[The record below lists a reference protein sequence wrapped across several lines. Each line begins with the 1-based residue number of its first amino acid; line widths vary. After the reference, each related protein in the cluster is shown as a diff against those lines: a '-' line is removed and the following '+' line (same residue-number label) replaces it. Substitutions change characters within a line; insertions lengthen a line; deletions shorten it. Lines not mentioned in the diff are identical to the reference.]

1 MRRAI
6 ALSAAVVFALAGCG
20 GGGGGSKPQPL
31 TKAAYEQKLGPLLN
45 QQVAP
50 AVRTALAN
58 GGILDPK
65 KVGDAIASVKTAH
78 DQMASVTPPNAV
90 ADLHKKAVSVLAA
103 LVSDMTKLRDA
114 EGKKDTSAEA
124 GALSQITT
132 DAKSLVDVGGQFT
145 SRGY

>member
-6 ALSAAVVFALAGCG
+6 AISVAVAFALAGCG
-20 GGGGGSKPQPL
+20 GGGSKPHPL
-31 TKAAYEQKLGPLLN
+31 SKAAYEQKLGPLLN

-78 DQMASVTPPNAV
+78 DQMASVTPPTAV
-90 ADLHKKAVSVLAA
+90 ADLHRKAVAVLAA
-103 LVSDMTKLRDA
+103 LVTDMTRL
-114 EGKKDTSAEA
+114 
-124 GALSQITT
+124 
-132 DAKSLVDVGGQFT
+132 
-145 SRGY
+145 